1 MFKMNRMQNNNVKRA
16 VIVGASSGIG
26 AELASKL
33 AGEGYRLVL
42 LARREGNLKALC
54 DRINS
59 EVGERRAQFI
69 THNVAD
75 YQSIPL
81 IFDQIVDIM
90 GGLDLIVYN
99 SGVLIPVGA
108 QEYDFSKDL
117 ETMQINLLGAMAW
130 LNRAADYFQ
139 KQGAGQIVGV
149 SSVGGERGRTSAPA
163 YNTSKAALNTYLE
176 SLRNRLSR
184 RGVHVLT
191 VKPGFVSTDM
201 IHNAKTSFWV
211 APVDAAIADIWKGI
225 RDRKQEV
232 YTPAR
237 WGIVGWVMRNA
248 PSFLMRRL
256 AV

>member
-1 MFKMNRMQNNNVKRA
+1 MKLHGLQNEDVKRA

-26 AELASKL
+26 AELARKL
-33 AGEGYRLVL
+33 AGEGYRLML
-42 LARREGNLKALC
+42 LARRERHLKALC
-54 DRINS
+54 DGINS
-59 EVGERRAQFI
+59 TVGERRAQFSA
-69 THNVAD
+69 HDVAD
-75 YQSIPL
+75 HQNVPAL
-81 IFDQIVDIM
+81 FKRVVEVL

-117 ETMQINLLGAMAW
+117 LTMQINLLGAMAW
-130 LNRAADYFQ
+130 LNQAADYFQ
-139 KQGAGQIVGV
+139 KQGAGQIVGI

-176 SLRNRLSR
+176 SLRNRLAR

-211 APVDAAIADIWKGI
+211 APIDAAVADIWKGI
-225 RDRKQEV
+225 RERKQEV

-237 WGIVGWVMRNA
+237 WRIVGWVMRNA
-248 PSFLMRRL
+248 PSFLMKRL
-256 AV
+256 AI

>member
-1 MFKMNRMQNNNVKRA
+1 
-16 VIVGASSGIG
+16 
-26 AELASKL
+26 
-33 AGEGYRLVL
+33 
-42 LARREGNLKALC
+42 
-54 DRINS
+54 
-59 EVGERRAQFI
+59 
-69 THNVAD
+69 
-75 YQSIPL
+75 
-81 IFDQIVDIM
+81 
-90 GGLDLIVYN
+90 
-99 SGVLIPVGA
+99 
-108 QEYDFSKDL
+108 
-117 ETMQINLLGAMAW
+117 MAW

-139 KQGAGQIVGV
+139 KLGAGQIVGI
-149 SSVGGERGRTSAPA
+149 SSVGGERGRTGAPA

-191 VKPGFVSTDM
+191 IKPGFVSTDM
-201 IHNAKTSFWV
+201 IQNAKTSFWV

>member
-1 MFKMNRMQNNNVKRA
+1 MQTQNVKRA
-16 VIVGASSGIG
+16 LIVGASSGIG
-26 AELASKL
+26 AELARKL
-33 AGEGYRLVL
+33 AGEGYRLML

-54 DRINS
+54 GRINS

-69 THNVAD
+69 AHDVAD

-81 IFDQIVDIM
+81 LFAQAVDIM
-90 GGLDLIVYN
+90 GGLDLVVYN
-99 SGVLIPVGA
+99 SGALIPVGA
-108 QEYDFSKDL
+108 QEYNFSKDL
-117 ETMQINLLGAMAW
+117 ATMQINLLGAMAW
-130 LNRAADYFQ
+130 LNQAADYFQ
-139 KQGAGQIVGV
+139 KQGAGQIVGI

-176 SLRNRLSR
+176 SLRNRLAR
-184 RGVHVLT
+184 RGAHVLT

-211 APVDAAIADIWKGI
+211 APIAAAVADIWKGI

-237 WGIVGWVMRNA
+237 WRIVGWLMRNA
-248 PSFLMRRL
+248 PSFVMRRL

>member
-1 MFKMNRMQNNNVKRA
+1 MTQNNNRKRA

-26 AELASKL
+26 AELARKL
-33 AGEGYRLVL
+33 ADEGYRLML
-42 LARREGNLKALC
+42 LARRDGNLKALC

-59 EVGERRAQFI
+59 EVGEMRAQYVV
-69 THNVAD
+69 HNVAD
-75 YQSIPL
+75 YQRIPQ
-81 IFDQIVDIM
+81 IFNQVVDFL

-117 ETMQINLLGAMAW
+117 ETMQINILGAMAW
-130 LNRAADYFQ
+130 LNPAADYFQ
-139 KQGAGQIVGV
+139 KQGAGQIVGI
-149 SSVGGERGRTSAPA
+149 SSVGGERGRTGAPA
-163 YNTSKAALNTYLE
+163 YNTSKAALNAYLE

-184 RGVHVLT
+184 RGVNVLT
-191 VKPGFVSTDM
+191 VKPGFISTDM
-201 IHNAKTSFWV
+201 IQNAKTSFWV
-211 APVDAAIADIWKGI
+211 APVNAAVADIWKGI
-225 RDRKQEV
+225 RDRKQDA

-237 WGIVGWVMRNA
+237 WRIVGWVMRNA